1 MRPSRS
7 PPSRGS
13 AKTIVVPRR
22 ILEPW
27 NELCRRLVR
36 VNMYTDV
43 ADDRAVSK
51 RTNFKTVDAL
61 LAAVVAVEP
70 TCATDTTLVLDVR
83 NMKMVWL
90 YRIIEAGFS
99 ERLFQ
104 RVLQSEIKPVEA
116 TALLARKA
124 FLLEPIFC
132 QSRK

>member
-1 MRPSRS
+1 
-7 PPSRGS
+7 
-13 AKTIVVPRR
+13 
-22 ILEPW
+22 
-27 NELCRRLVR
+27 
-36 VNMYTDV
+36 MYTDV